1 MKTRKEQ
8 IYDFLTLHPSDA
20 GRGVSTQYLS
30 DMLGIQRTS
39 VSALLNELIA
49 EGRVRKMN
57 GRPVLYAAG
66 SPGGQSSHCFEN
78 LVGHTGSLKRAVQL
92 AQAAVLYP
100 QKSLNTL
107 IYGPVGSGKHFHAM
121 LMHTFAIESGVLPP
135 KAPFVVFDTAAFAGG
150 EPSAAKSLFGEDGAD
165 GIYYEARGG
174 VLVLEHAHLVPATAR
189 KAMAT
194 YIAEQAAADEANDT
208 RNSPIVIVLCEENQ
222 AAVKDFENRLPVSI
236 EMPSLKARPLAER
249 KELIQ
254 SFLSLEAARVGKVI
268 TVSAELMR
276 CLLLY
281 DCELNVAQLKYDLK
295 RGCALAYVREHN
307 QKNHA
312 LNLYVGDFEN
322 YVRKG
327 FLYYRAHRAEVERII
342 PSDYDYRFS
351 DHTMEMTVINR
362 DKALDRGDYP
372 LYTMIDM
379 RAQELETMG
388 IPQHDAK
395 LLLAAE
401 IESLV
406 SKYQLQLAGQVVNS
420 EQLARLV
427 DERIIALVKDFL
439 EEASAKLSATY
450 PPSVLYGLCLHINA
464 LLKGRT
470 GEKMLE
476 PAQVKEIAD
485 KHQAEYVLCT
495 QLGNRI
501 EQIFSLKLPADE
513 IVLLT
518 VFLCYRTPLADTAPK
533 PVLLYALHG
542 QGLAEALA
550 NAVNTAVH
558 MDNTFAAEI
567 PFEDD
572 YTQLYPTLKAQV
584 EQIDRGGGVLV
595 LYDMDFLVGIYSTI
609 GNETG
614 ILIRTLQMPITTVGF
629 EFSRRAAVQGD
640 IDALHR
646 DFLTNVSGFISAKK
660 PVILTLC
667 STGRGGAMQLKH
679 YVEQH
684 GDLESFEVIPL
695 AIQDDDR
702 LKAEM
707 AAILNDT
714 FIHCVIG
721 STDPKLYNIPF
732 ISISDVF
739 ASEQSR
745 LPDLLHLRR
754 QTKEKQRSQL
764 DDEAV
769 YAYLNEHL
777 EHVEI
782 TKLKMLLP
790 AAIGQINS
798 EMAALSFDT
807 DLGLLVHL
815 ACAINRLL
823 AGEGTPA
830 ILRREQVIAR
840 NKDAYRTLRGIIKP
854 LERTFKV
861 IFNDDELA
869 ALLIII
875 YKL

>member
-8 IYDFLTLHPSDA
+8 IYDFLELHLSESN
-20 GRGVSTQYLS
+20 GGVSTQYLA

-49 EGRVRKMN
+49 EGRVRKTN
-57 GRPVLYAAG
+57 GRPVLYAAE
-66 SPGGQSSHCFEN
+66 GQSGQGSRCFEN
-78 LVGHTGSLKRAVQL
+78 LVGFAGSLKRAVQL
-92 AQAAVLYP
+92 AQAAILYP
-100 QKSLNTL
+100 KKSLNTL
-107 IYGPVGSGKHFHAM
+107 IYGPVGTGKHFHAM
-121 LMHTFAIESGVLPP
+121 LMHAFAMESEVLPP
-135 KAPFVVFDTAAFAGG
+135 KAPLMTFDMGAFASD
-150 EPSAAKSLFGEDGAD
+150 ERSAMKNLFGEGDTG
-165 GIYYEARGG
+165 GIYHEARDG
-174 VLVLEHAHLVPATAR
+174 VLVLEHAHLAPSMAR
-189 KAMAT
+189 KAVAS

-222 AAVKDFENRLPVSI
+222 GAVKDFENRLPVSI
-236 EMPSLKARPLAER
+236 EMTPLKARPLAER

-254 SFLSLEAARVGKVI
+254 GFLTLEAARVGKVI

-281 DCELNVAQLKYDLK
+281 DCELNIAQLKYDIK

-307 QKNHA
+307 PKNRE

-327 FLYYRAHRAEVERII
+327 FLYYKARRSEVERII

-351 DHTMEMTVINR
+351 EHTMEMTAI
-362 DKALDRGDYP
+362 DRGKASERSDYP
-372 LYTMIDM
+372 LYAMIDM
-379 RAQELETMG
+379 RAQELEVLG

-401 IESLV
+401 IEGLV
-406 SKYQLQLAGQVVNS
+406 SKYQLQLAGQVVSS
-420 EQLARLV
+420 EQLSRLV
-427 DERIIALVKDFL
+427 DERVITMTKAFL
-439 EEASAKLSATY
+439 EEASSKLLVTY
-450 PPSVLYGLCLHINA
+450 PSSVFYGLCLHIDA
-464 LLKGRT
+464 LVKGRS
-470 GEKMLE
+470 GGKMMDMS
-476 PAQVKEIAD
+476 QVKEIAD

-495 QLGNRI
+495 QLGSRI
-501 EQIFSLKLPADE
+501 EEYFGLKLTVDE

-518 VFLCYRTPLADTAPK
+518 VFLCYRAPSADTAPK

-542 QGLAEALA
+542 QGLAAALA
-550 NAVNTAVH
+550 AAINTTVR

-567 PFEDD
+567 PFEGD
-572 YTQLYPTLKAQV
+572 YAQLYPALKTQV
-584 EQIDRGGGVLV
+584 EQIERGGGVLV
-595 LYDMDFLVGIYSTI
+595 LYDMDFLAGIYSTI

-614 ILIRTLQMPITTVGF
+614 IPIRTLQMPITTVGF
-629 EFSRRAAVQGD
+629 EFSRRAAAQGD
-640 IDALHR
+640 IDTLHR
-646 DFLTNVSGFISAKK
+646 DFLTNVSGFISSKK

-667 STGRGGAMQLKH
+667 STGQGGAMQLKH

-684 GDLESFEVIPL
+684 GNVEEFEVIPL

-714 FIHCVIG
+714 VIHCVVG
-721 STDPKLYNIPF
+721 SHDPKLYNIPF
-732 ISISDVF
+732 ISISEVF
-739 ASEQSR
+739 STEPAR

-754 QTKEKQRSQL
+754 QTKEKQRSQM

-769 YAYLNEHL
+769 YAYLDEHL

-782 TKLKMLLP
+782 AKLKALLP

-798 EMAALSFDT
+798 EMSALSFDT

-823 AGEGTPA
+823 AGEDTPA
-830 ILRREQVIAR
+830 VLRREQVIAR
-840 NKDAYRTLRGIIKP
+840 NRDAYRTLRGIMKP
-854 LERTFKV
+854 LERAFKI

-869 ALLIII
+869 AILIIV
-875 YKL
+875 YKI